1 MRLEQHIYQ
10 IDGVAWGDTTR
21 VKNNILEIHK
31 EELKELLERD
41 ERLNEVD
48 IELTCPGEKCR
59 ILQVADVIEP
69 RSKIDDACG
78 YFAGALGRT
87 VTVGEGKTAVL
98 RGSAVVIN
106 DWISADVVTEAEDA
120 MGYVIDMYGKGAEVG
135 LYGKTCNIVVLAKP
149 AEEVSPD
156 EYRVA
161 IKKAGLKAAAY
172 LGGAEKLND
181 PEKVEVYDLPPLPG
195 LDKNMESLPKIAYIF
210 MVYCTSYPAIPGEPI
225 LYGDNIR
232 RFLPS
237 IIHPNEVLDGAVVNP
252 YEGIG
257 TETYVIQNH
266 PVITSLYQKH
276 GKELCF
282 TGVILTVSR
291 YTEPDRERA
300 AAMAASQ
307 ACNLLGAEGVILTKA
322 SSGAPDIDM
331 AQTAQRCEELGV
343 KTVLIMFDR
352 SNRGELGTVFNIP
365 GTTAI
370 VGTGNQ
376 FGEVELSKMER
387 VIGRNVKNP
396 AGKTPYE
403 GFSKIFRYIRGALDQ
418 EGISRWVPVQ
428 Y

>member
-1 MRLEQHIYQ
+1 MRLEQHIYE
-10 IDGVAWGDTTR
+10 IDKITWGDTTR
-21 VKNNILEIHK
+21 VNKNTLEIHK
-31 EELKELLERD
+31 AELIELLEKD
-41 ERLNEVD
+41 ERLKEVD
-48 IELTCPGEKCR
+48 IELASPGEKCR

-69 RSKIDDACG
+69 RCKMDDAGG
-78 YFAGALGRT
+78 YFPGALGRT

-106 DWISADVVTEAEDA
+106 DWMSADVVTEAEDA

-135 LYGKTCNIVVLAKP
+135 LYGKTCNVVVLAKP

-161 IKKAGLKAAAY
+161 IKKAGLKAASY

-181 PEKVEVYDLPPLPG
+181 PQDVEVYELPPLPEVN
-195 LDKNMESLPKIAYIF
+195 KNMEDLPKIGYIF

-237 IIHPNEVLDGAVVNP
+237 IIHPNEILDGAVVNP

-266 PVITSLYQKH
+266 PVIKSIYEKH

-307 ACNLLGAEGVILTKA
+307 ARNVLGADGVVLTKA

-352 SNRGELGTVFNIP
+352 SNRGELGTVFNLP

-370 VGTGNQ
+370 IATANQ
-376 FGEVELSKMER
+376 FVEVELSEMDR
-387 VIGRNVKNP
+387 IIGQNVKNP

-418 EGISRWVPVQ
+418 EGISRWIPVQ